1 MWDCSIFL
9 GRLAVQS
16 SDRGRERER
25 EREGQAEIR
34 IRTEVFWDCLI
45 LIALLSRIE
54 RGSSWSEKA
63 DPWKT
68 VPASHV
74 GSFDHPMNTPSAP
87 HPSPHIVKGALISH
101 QSLHALPSFPNKFQ
115 LQEVEKDCAPDHL

>member
-34 IRTEVFWDCLI
+34 IQRFFE
-45 LIALLSRIE
+45 
-54 RGSSWSEKA
+54 
-63 DPWKT
+63 T
-68 VPASHV
+68 V
-74 GSFDHPMNTPSAP
+74 
-87 HPSPHIVKGALISH
+87 
-101 QSLHALPSFPNKFQ
+101 
-115 LQEVEKDCAPDHL
+115 